1 MELKK
6 NVSMLYI
13 KKVNDKL
20 EKRIIEVLADRA
32 LSIAVIKTILNLDDN
47 RSEELIFEMEA
58 AGQVKQR
65 GGAFTAR

>member
-47 RSEELIFEMEA
+47 RIEELIL
-58 AGQVKQR
+58 KCNIILKILLR
-65 GGAFTAR
+65 NNNL